1 MLAGGHAFE
10 PIQGFVG
17 GQAFEPV
24 QGIGEGQA
32 LVQGPSNDQ
41 ILEPLVQGPSQD
53 QLLEAQGKMLKY
65 GDICKKKTISSMTIT
80 ELKSK

>member
-65 GDICKKKTISSMTIT
+65 GDICKKNHFLDENNWT
-80 ELKSK
+80 

>member
-41 ILEPLVQGPSQD
+41 ILEPLVLGPSQD

-65 GDICKKKTISSMTIT
+65 GDIFKNPPSPPPISSMRIT
-80 ELKSK
+80 